1 MYGMGGYY
9 GFWWIIAI
17 AIIVGIVW
25 AIARTNRSGMSR
37 GDSPEAILKRRYAS
51 GEIDKDQYE
60 KMLADLR
67 R

>member
-1 MYGMGGYY
+1 MYGMGYY

-17 AIIVGIVW
+17 AIIIGIVW
-25 AIARTNRSGMSR
+25 AIARTNRSAMPR